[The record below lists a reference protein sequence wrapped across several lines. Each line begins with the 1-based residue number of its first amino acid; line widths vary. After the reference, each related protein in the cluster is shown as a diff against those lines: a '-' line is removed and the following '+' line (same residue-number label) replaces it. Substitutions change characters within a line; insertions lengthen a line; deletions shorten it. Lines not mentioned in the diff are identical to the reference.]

1 VGNIGPVE
9 YMVVAFPGNQFRG
22 EIGPALQELVDSGTI
37 RILDLAF
44 VTKGPEGN
52 IFAVEI
58 EDLEDETGAQFRQF
72 QSELND
78 LVNLEDLLAVAEE
91 LEPNSSAAVLV
102 WEDLW
107 ASKLATAMRNANG
120 RLLDLERLPREVVQD
135 ALAHAGVA

>member
-1 VGNIGPVE
+1 MGNIGPVE